1 VTYMG
6 LLAEKLLELAEKYN
20 DPVIKLS
27 ALLESIEALV
37 EGENKYEVYENIKKD
52 EKLYRVY
59 SEILDEMFNYIL
71 SGNLDQEIVSKIQND
86 IRSYMGEKH
95 GI

>member
-1 VTYMG
+1 MR

-27 ALLESIEALV
+27 ALLDTIEALV
-37 EGENKYEVYENIKKD
+37 DGETKYEIYNNIKKD
-52 EKLYRVY
+52 EKLYKIY
-59 SEILDEMFNYIL
+59 SEILDEMFNYVL
-71 SGNLDQEIVSKIQND
+71 SGNLDQEIVSKIQTE
-86 IRSYMGEKH
+86 IRSYIGEKH